1 MRLLLTTVAATL
13 ALSGCAGFSFGS
25 SVKPIEIMSKPIER
39 TPLALPQPS
48 PLRLNKIEWI
58 VVTPQNADA
67 VFARLEANRQ
77 TPVLFA
83 VTDQGYMNMAITMA
97 ELRNFINTQR
107 QIIIQYK
114 SYYEPGA
121 TVAPVKQ

>member
-58 VVTPQNADA
+58 VITPQNADA

-83 VTDQGYMNMAITMA
+83 VTDQGYMDLAITMA

-114 SYYEPGA
+114 SYYEPSA

>member
-83 VTDQGYMNMAITMA
+83 VTDQGYMDLAITMA

>member
-83 VTDQGYMNMAITMA
+83 VTDQGYMNMAMTMA

>member
-25 SVKPIEIMSKPIER
+25 SVKPIEIMSNPIER

-83 VTDQGYMNMAITMA
+83 VTDQGYMDLAITMA

>member
-121 TVAPVKQ
+121 VVAPVKQ

>member
-1 MRLLLTTVAATL
+1 MRLLLTTFITAA
-13 ALSGCAGFSFGS
+13 ALSLPGCASFGFGT
-25 SVKPIEIMSKPIER
+25 SVKPVEIVSKPIER
-39 TPLALPQPS
+39 TPLALPQPA
-48 PLRLNKIEWI
+48 PLRLNRIEWI

-67 VFARLEANRQ
+67 VFARLEAAKQ

-83 VTDQGYMNMAITMA
+83 VTDQGYMNLAITMA

-114 SYYEPGA
+114 AYYEPGTA
-121 TVAPVKQ
+121 LNK

>member
-1 MRLLLTTVAATL
+1 
-13 ALSGCAGFSFGS
+13 
-25 SVKPIEIMSKPIER
+25 MSKPIER

-121 TVAPVKQ
+121 VVAPVKQ

>member
-1 MRLLLTTVAATL
+1 
-13 ALSGCAGFSFGS
+13 
-25 SVKPIEIMSKPIER
+25 MSKPIER

-83 VTDQGYMNMAITMA
+83 VTDQGYMDLAITMA

>member
-58 VVTPQNADA
+58 VITPQNADA

-83 VTDQGYMNMAITMA
+83 VTDQGYMNLAMTMA

-121 TVAPVKQ
+121 TVAPVTR